1 MVSFPIFFQ
10 MIFFHVY
17 NHKIFLPEAF
27 VTLGT
32 LERRLPSM
40 SINVYLEM
48 IFEGKGPVAYLTLM
62 RPLLRV
68 HLHVILDASLDLFLA
83 NRAYLRFFGLSAA
96 V

>member
-1 MVSFPIFFQ
+1 

-32 LERRLPSM
+32 LEGRLPSM

-62 RPLLRV
+62 RPLLQV
-68 HLHVILDASLDLFLA
+68 MLDASLDLFLA
-83 NRAYLRFFGLSAA
+83 NRANLRFFGLPGA
-96 V
+96 VCFALCIC